1 MGEIAPRRGKRGNS
15 QHWSPRQV
23 NQVRRNEHRSP
34 RWMCRQRQQLRRLP
48 RAGYEGPYWVEA
60 RQGWNRDWI
69 WQPEASKPAVGRA
82 ETMRP
87 RSSDWGHRHLRWS
100 CGEQRVGQCETLC
113 CLEKRLHSRKELCSS
128 GGLGR
133 EQVCQSRK
141 QEQLQRKANSE
152 D

>member
-1 MGEIAPRRGKRGNS
+1 MKDHTGKRQDKAGTGTGSGNLR
-15 QHWSPRQV
+15 PRCQLGG
-23 NQVRRNEHRSP
+23 EH
-34 RWMCRQRQQLRRLP
+34 C
-48 RAGYEGPYWVEA
+48 
-60 RQGWNRDWI
+60 
-69 WQPEASKPAVGRA
+69 A

-87 RSSDWGHRHLRWS
+87 RSADWGHRHLSWS
-100 CGEQRVGQCETLC
+100 CGEQRVRQCETLC